1 MSDEVKLF
9 ARMSIFGV
17 VVGAVYGLLT
27 GERAGTV
34 LLLAFGIAAGVATL
48 ALIAG
53 SRRGRS
59 RPSAAGPEDA
69 TRSDAATSEAAR
81 VVGDAEMA
89 GHAAEPIPE
98 PGWAPLGV
106 AIGIGGLALG
116 AAYGPWLA
124 IGGLMLAI
132 VGGWNWL
139 SAAMREADTVAGR
152 HPPPG

>member
-48 ALIAG
+48 ALLAG
-53 SRRGRS
+53 SRSGRS
-59 RPSAAGPEDA
+59 RPPVAGADEA
-69 TRSDAATSEAAR
+69 STSGAGR
-81 VVGDAEMA
+81 VVVDAEVA
-89 GHAAEPIPE
+89 GHSAEPIPE

-152 HPPPG
+152 HPPRG